1 MDCRVTRVRP
11 VELTRGGFDSILEFI
26 KTDRYDM
33 VWVDLAHPKR
43 FVGATNLSRV
53 MQRLRVLV
61 TASQRYDV
69 PLVIASSHSSAWEH
83 SSVQSLVDV
92 CGLKLSTHRW
102 CTFGLKTTGGNP
114 SAVVHR
120 CASTFEWQ
128 STPCQC
134 PADAEHVHDL
144 ALRDPC
150 CTAQRRHTYEAE
162 AAANLLESA
171 WICESVSGKSAD
183 STVSME
189 GTVVGSDSQQIACQS
204 AHPAQHVEHNATS
217 SDSSRARDP
226 APESSVFKSLTLPAQ
241 STVSKTPHN
250 FCATFFQCRCCEL
263 LVPSETA
270 WCNTCEAPVENEQ
283 AHLIQVGCY
292 PTEQRLAAK
301 QRAKDGILPK
311 RKKKQV
317 EQHFDDC
324 GEDLTP
330 ICDKDPKLSMFT
342 DGYSSDE
349 EDNIGHKI
357 LSSWVTHGFQCSES
371 DLPPSTHPGMVIA
384 VDFEEAYPI
393 LINRP
398 YGVEIVEF
406 CGGLGLTTQ
415 MAVKRQLSTGHN
427 FELLTGCDLT
437 DTSTQ
442 RKVLSYLSIAKPL
455 VIVMAPRC
463 DPFGP
468 LGRWNRVIH
477 PEGWD
482 RSYQESAP
490 LAEFCG
496 RAALH
501 QISEERHFLC
511 EQPQSST
518 LFQEEPWPRVL
529 QHKGTVKVVFHQC
542 RVKQYINGQLCK
554 KATELVASTRTLL
567 EPFEGLVCTG
577 DHPHAVLTG
586 GQASKAQK
594 WSRDMCDRIAF
605 GIQQLA
611 ASTKERPVQAM
622 PSVAVGGG
630 DEAQEDPEPEE
641 AGNEPWRKCKGCR
654 WRLPKYDPQHSRVA
668 GECKHP
674 DTEPVTF
681 DCPAC
686 KARKPRDHAS
696 HTYDDKCRHAVTAAR
711 KKVPKRSRA
720 RVPASDE
727 PTSGLRARG
736 MGDADEQAAEEQ
748 LEDAPEARPE
758 EAGGVRPAVEA
769 AAEPA
774 SAEGNELQLVPA
786 DRAGRGPDQIQRVR
800 RSYREG
806 EAQTP
811 DPSDWTSFDISAS
824 LRGLRLSNE
833 AGQRRIIRKL
843 HLRWWHASS
852 HRMIQLLKSAG
863 LPQSI
868 LDIVPEVVDTC
879 RICRLWQK
887 PSSDN
892 IAVNRVVTGFNLEVE
907 GDLIFITHQGA
918 SPPVLHLVDRGVRWG
933 FACVLHDR
941 TTASI
946 LNGLDQWIS
955 VFGPMQV
962 LIFDGE
968 TGLDD
973 PAATQYFELK
983 GITKRT
989 SAPGQH
995 VRICDRRTQVLRDTV
1010 HKISSQLSEEG
1021 ISLPLSRVL
1030 AEATYAGNALTSIR
1044 GVSPYTAVLGRVPP
1058 LLPDALSV
1066 TDDTEAHVTAQH
1078 THRLREIAIQCIA
1091 EASAQD
1097 RLKRASHTLTKPAGE
1112 EFEYRLGEQVEYYR
1126 PPMSKDVSGWRG
1138 PATICD
1144 LSRLEHG
1151 RVGIRTRSD
1160 NVLTCR
1166 LQDVRRCLAYM
1177 VDMESPLSST
1187 AGQAQQVLQE
1197 FVDNM
1202 KAGPENTMLLGNIP
1216 SNTGWRMSKVTERHQ
1231 MVYQAAV
1238 VVAELIFQLQNLAAV
1253 RIGKG
1258 VRTLSKKSEYAA
1270 SMTVFWTAAGT
1281 RSLEFLNSEDTSVS
1295 FVAMLGQNWTNVR
1308 FVQYLTVTAEDDFQ
1322 NSIKEDEVM
1331 SDVSSTSN
1339 QATGPSTH
1347 DNASVGGPLSTIPE
1361 GSNEEEAH
1369 VTIQELEKAFGI
1381 PADHPNVNYLA
1392 EAFVAISAE
1401 EEDTVPPVF
1410 TTLEEISGPA
1420 LTRSLKAMEEVAI
1433 PSWQEVAYVTEDD
1446 SFLSSNAL
1454 LEQLQQVTNELP
1466 MLEDQDE
1473 YGAYAALE
1481 AYYPECKY
1489 LEGLD
1494 RLPNCDEHVEL
1505 RFYEAHTRK
1514 VVIDRNDDLLTEQ
1527 ETLEHSTEVLQAML
1541 DELNTWNGFRCFKR
1555 IKKSETKCIID
1566 TKWVLKWKLKGGV
1579 RHIRARLCLRG
1590 FKESGCDNDTNHS
1603 ATASRLSQRL
1613 LVSETVLRSWVLAST
1628 DIPKAFLQG
1637 VSYQELA
1644 DTTNKPLRD
1653 VSFTLN
1659 IQGTTCL
1666 RQIKGFE
1673 DFDPRS
1679 EVLHCLKPGT
1689 GCRDA
1694 PRCFSMQL
1702 RKVTAAF
1709 GLRSSF
1715 LDPEFE
1721 LLYDEGGTLQL
1732 VVIKHVDDLKIA
1744 GPKELIARFVD
1755 HVARAFG
1762 KLVIEYNTFTF
1773 CGVRHTQDKDI
1784 VLDQAKFIAAIKE
1797 MAVPE
1802 AYAKT
1807 DEPLPEH
1814 LQKQFLSLL
1823 MTVAYAL
1830 LTRMDAAVYVTALQ
1844 RECQKPKPIHVRRL
1858 NLLLRW
1864 MQKNPRGLRY
1874 RPMDKYPD
1882 SLVQFSDSG
1891 FKARSEDGLSVRGLV
1906 SMRMHS
1912 SELKSPTKATC
1923 HVLEFVSKAQR
1934 HVTRSTFSSEL
1945 FAATDAIDMGLLT
1958 RLALHELQY
1967 GPMNDNLAKGILE
1980 GFTKSEIQLHAV
1992 LDAKSVT
1999 AAVTAPILKT
2009 PAEPA
2014 LLVHVRWVRHLLQS
2028 KVLQGLHWTDTRS
2041 MIADGLTKGS
2051 IDRSALE
2058 AVMSGW
2064 LEIEYALENEA
2075 LQLLGQPT

>member
-1 MDCRVTRVRP
+1 
-11 VELTRGGFDSILEFI
+11 
-26 KTDRYDM
+26 
-33 VWVDLAHPKR
+33 
-43 FVGATNLSRV
+43 
-53 MQRLRVLV
+53 
-61 TASQRYDV
+61 
-69 PLVIASSHSSAWEH
+69 
-83 SSVQSLVDV
+83 
-92 CGLKLSTHRW
+92 
-102 CTFGLKTTGGNP
+102 
-114 SAVVHR
+114 
-120 CASTFEWQ
+120 
-128 STPCQC
+128 
-134 PADAEHVHDL
+134 
-144 ALRDPC
+144 
-150 CTAQRRHTYEAE
+150 
-162 AAANLLESA
+162 
-171 WICESVSGKSAD
+171 
-183 STVSME
+183 
-189 GTVVGSDSQQIACQS
+189 
-204 AHPAQHVEHNATS
+204 
-217 SDSSRARDP
+217 
-226 APESSVFKSLTLPAQ
+226 
-241 STVSKTPHN
+241 
-250 FCATFFQCRCCEL
+250 
-263 LVPSETA
+263 
-270 WCNTCEAPVENEQ
+270 
-283 AHLIQVGCY
+283 
-292 PTEQRLAAK
+292 
-301 QRAKDGILPK
+301 
-311 RKKKQV
+311 
-317 EQHFDDC
+317 
-324 GEDLTP
+324 
-330 ICDKDPKLSMFT
+330 
-342 DGYSSDE
+342 
-349 EDNIGHKI
+349 
-357 LSSWVTHGFQCSES
+357 
-371 DLPPSTHPGMVIA
+371 
-384 VDFEEAYPI
+384 
-393 LINRP
+393 
-398 YGVEIVEF
+398 
-406 CGGLGLTTQ
+406 
-415 MAVKRQLSTGHN
+415 
-427 FELLTGCDLT
+427 
-437 DTSTQ
+437 
-442 RKVLSYLSIAKPL
+442 
-455 VIVMAPRC
+455 
-463 DPFGP
+463 
-468 LGRWNRVIH
+468 
-477 PEGWD
+477 
-482 RSYQESAP
+482 
-490 LAEFCG
+490 
-496 RAALH
+496 
-501 QISEERHFLC
+501 
-511 EQPQSST
+511 
-518 LFQEEPWPRVL
+518 
-529 QHKGTVKVVFHQC
+529 
-542 RVKQYINGQLCK
+542 
-554 KATELVASTRTLL
+554 
-567 EPFEGLVCTG
+567 
-577 DHPHAVLTG
+577 
-586 GQASKAQK
+586 
-594 WSRDMCDRIAF
+594 
-605 GIQQLA
+605 
-611 ASTKERPVQAM
+611 
-622 PSVAVGGG
+622 
-630 DEAQEDPEPEE
+630 
-641 AGNEPWRKCKGCR
+641 
-654 WRLPKYDPQHSRVA
+654 
-668 GECKHP
+668 
-674 DTEPVTF
+674 
-681 DCPAC
+681 
-686 KARKPRDHAS
+686 
-696 HTYDDKCRHAVTAAR
+696 
-711 KKVPKRSRA
+711 
-720 RVPASDE
+720 
-727 PTSGLRARG
+727 
-736 MGDADEQAAEEQ
+736 
-748 LEDAPEARPE
+748 
-758 EAGGVRPAVEA
+758 
-769 AAEPA
+769 
-774 SAEGNELQLVPA
+774 
-786 DRAGRGPDQIQRVR
+786 
-800 RSYREG
+800 
-806 EAQTP
+806 
-811 DPSDWTSFDISAS
+811 
-824 LRGLRLSNE
+824 
-833 AGQRRIIRKL
+833 
-843 HLRWWHASS
+843 
-852 HRMIQLLKSAG
+852 
-863 LPQSI
+863 
-868 LDIVPEVVDTC
+868 
-879 RICRLWQK
+879 
-887 PSSDN
+887 
-892 IAVNRVVTGFNLEVE
+892 
-907 GDLIFITHQGA
+907 
-918 SPPVLHLVDRGVRWG
+918 
-933 FACVLHDR
+933 
-941 TTASI
+941 
-946 LNGLDQWIS
+946 
-955 VFGPMQV
+955 MQV

-1270 SMTVFWTAAGT
+1270 STPVFWTAAGT

-1392 EAFVAISAE
+1392 KAFVAISAE

-1466 MLEDQDE
+1466 TLEDQDE

-1755 HVARAFG
+1755 HVARVFG

-1773 CGVRHTQDKDI
+1773 CGVRHTQEKDI

-1967 GPMNDNLAKGILE
+1967 GLMNDNLAKRILE